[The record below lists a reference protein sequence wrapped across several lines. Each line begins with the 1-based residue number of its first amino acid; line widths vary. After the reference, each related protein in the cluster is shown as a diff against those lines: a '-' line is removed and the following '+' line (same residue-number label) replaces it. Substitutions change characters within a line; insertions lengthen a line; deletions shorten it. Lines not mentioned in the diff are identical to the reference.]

1 LIEVKGLV
9 KKYGNHLAVDH
20 LSFTVERGQIL
31 GFLGPNG
38 AGKSTTMNMITGYIS
53 ATEGT
58 VIINGHDMYEEPE
71 VAKKSIGYLP
81 EQPPVY
87 PDMTVRE
94 YLEFVAELKKV
105 PKSQRKAML
114 EEIIVGVRL
123 KEVEFRLIKHLSKG
137 YRQRVGFAQA
147 IIGYPEVII
156 LDEPT
161 VGLDPMQIIE
171 VRDLIRDL
179 AKQHT
184 IILSSH
190 ILSEISA
197 ICDTIMIINHGK
209 LVVSD
214 TPEMLAKHQKG
225 TNNLSLSI
233 KGDKSTVIE
242 ALNSLDGIEKL
253 EVKENEETHLI
264 EVSIGQSL
272 DMDIREEVFYALAKQ
287 KCPIFEMHTTSVTLE
302 DIFLELTKGEE
313 NNLEE
318 EKKQEKDQE
327 KDQENILDQE
337 SILDQENILEL
348 ENIQDQENGLG
359 KENGEEDI
367 NDDSNL

>member
-1 LIEVKGLV
+1 MDQKEEKKLIEVKGLV

-58 VIINGHDMYEEPE
+58 IIINGHDMYEEPE
-71 VAKKSIGYLP
+71 EAKKSIGYLP

-87 PDMTVRE
+87 PDMTVCE
-94 YLEFVAELKKV
+94 YLDFVAELKKV
-105 PKSQRKAML
+105 PKPDRKSMID
-114 EEIIVGVRL
+114 EIIVRVSL
-123 KEVEFRLIKHLSKG
+123 KEVEHRLIKHLSKG

-147 IIGYPEVII
+147 IVGYPEVII

-197 ICDTIMIINHGK
+197 VCDTIMIINRGK

-225 TNNLSLSI
+225 TNNLILSI
-233 KGDKSTVIE
+233 KGDRNTIEE
-242 ALNSLDGIEKL
+242 ALHSLEGIEKI
-253 EVKENEETHLI
+253 EMKENEETHRI
-264 EVSIGQSL
+264 EVSIQQSL
-272 DMDIREEVFYALAKQ
+272 NMDIREDVFYALAKHR
-287 KCPIFEMHTTSVTLE
+287 CPIFEMHTTSVTLE
-302 DIFLELTKGEE
+302 DIFLELTK
-313 NNLEE
+313 NE
-318 EKKQEKDQE
+318 EKELVDDREQKTISKENQGECAVQEKE
-327 KDQENILDQE
+327 
-337 SILDQENILEL
+337 
-348 ENIQDQENGLG
+348 
-359 KENGEEDI
+359 EEDI
-367 NDDSNL
+367 RDDSNL

>member
-1 LIEVKGLV
+1 MGRYRIREFDGFDQKEEKKLIEVKGLV

-71 VAKKSIGYLP
+71 EAKKSIGYLP

-94 YLEFVAELKKV
+94 YLDFVAELKKV
-105 PKSQRKAML
+105 PKTQRKSMI
-114 EEIIVGVRL
+114 EEIVDRVRL
-123 KEVEFRLIKHLSKG
+123 KEVEHRLIKHLSKG

-171 VRDLIRDL
+171 IRDLIRDL

-197 ICDTIMIINHGK
+197 VCDTIMIINRGK
-209 LVVSD
+209 LIVSD
-214 TPEMLAKHQKG
+214 TPEMLAKHQQG
-225 TNNLSLSI
+225 TNNLTLSI
-233 KGDKSTVIE
+233 KGDEHTVEE
-242 ALNSLDGIEKL
+242 ALSELEGIEKL
-253 EVKENEETHLI
+253 EVKKNEETHLI
-264 EVSIGQSL
+264 EVSIHQKL
-272 DMDIREEVFYALAKQ
+272 DMDIREDVFYALAKHR
-287 KCPIFEMHTTSVTLE
+287 CPIFAMHTTSVTLE
-302 DIFLELTKGEE
+302 DIFLELTKNEE
-313 NNLEE
+313 IKEAGNE
-318 EKKQEKDQE
+318 QEINPYDKND
-327 KDQENILDQE
+327 ILIE
-337 SILDQENILEL
+337 
-348 ENIQDQENGLG
+348 
-359 KENGEEDI
+359 ENGEEDLK
-367 NDDSNL
+367 DDSNL

>member
-1 LIEVKGLV
+1 MKGLV
-9 KKYGNHLAVDH
+9 KRYGNYLAVDH

-58 VIINGHDMYEEPE
+58 VLINGHDMYEEPE
-71 VAKKSIGYLP
+71 EAKKSIGYLP

-87 PDMTVRE
+87 PDMTVKE

-105 PKSQRKAML
+105 PKTKRKSMI
-114 EEIIVGVRL
+114 EEIIERVQL
-123 KEVEFRLIKHLSKG
+123 KEVEYRLIRHLSKG

-197 ICDTIMIINHGK
+197 VCDTIMIINRGK

-214 TPEMLAKHQKG
+214 TPEMLAKHQRG
-225 TNNLSLSI
+225 TNNLNISV
-233 KGDKSTVIE
+233 KGELAVVQE
-242 ALNSLDGIEKL
+242 ALSEVDGIESIEYL
-253 EVKENEETHLI
+253 AKEGAGLT
-264 EVSIGQSL
+264 EVSITQSI
-272 DMDIREEVFYALAKQ
+272 DTDVREDVFYALARKE
-287 KCPIFEMHTTSVTLE
+287 CPIFSMHTTSVTLE
-302 DIFLELTKGEE
+302 DIFLDLTKEG
-313 NNLEE
+313 NMGKE
-318 EKKQEKDQE
+318 EKDA
-327 KDQENILDQE
+327 
-337 SILDQENILEL
+337 
-348 ENIQDQENGLG
+348 
-359 KENGEEDI
+359 
-367 NDDSNL
+367 

>member
-1 LIEVKGLV
+1 MIEVKGLV
-9 KKYGNHLAVDH
+9 KRYGNYLAVDH

-58 VIINGHDMYEEPE
+58 VLINGHDMYEEPE
-71 VAKKSIGYLP
+71 EAKKSIGYLP

-87 PDMTVRE
+87 PDMTVKE

-105 PKSQRKAML
+105 PKTKRKSMI
-114 EEIIVGVRL
+114 EEIIERVQL
-123 KEVEFRLIKHLSKG
+123 KEVEYRLIRHLSKG

-197 ICDTIMIINHGK
+197 VCDTIMIINRGK

-214 TPEMLAKHQKG
+214 TPEMLAKHQRG
-225 TNNLSLSI
+225 TNNLNISV
-233 KGDKSTVIE
+233 KGELAVVQE
-242 ALNSLDGIEKL
+242 ALSEVDGIESIEYL
-253 EVKENEETHLI
+253 AKEGAGLT
-264 EVSIGQSL
+264 EVSITQSI
-272 DMDIREEVFYALAKQ
+272 DTDVREDVFYALARKE
-287 KCPIFEMHTTSVTLE
+287 CPIFSMHTTSVTLE
-302 DIFLELTKGEE
+302 DIFLDLTKEG
-313 NNLEE
+313 NMGKE
-318 EKKQEKDQE
+318 EKDA
-327 KDQENILDQE
+327 
-337 SILDQENILEL
+337 
-348 ENIQDQENGLG
+348 
-359 KENGEEDI
+359 
-367 NDDSNL
+367 

>member
-1 LIEVKGLV
+1 MIEVKGLV
-9 KKYGNHLAVDH
+9 KRYGNYLAVDH

-58 VIINGHDMYEEPE
+58 VLINGHDMYEEPE
-71 VAKKSIGYLP
+71 EAKKSIGYLP

-87 PDMTVRE
+87 PDMTVKE
-94 YLEFVAELKKV
+94 YLGFVAELKKV
-105 PKSQRKAML
+105 PKTQRKSMI
-114 EEIIVGVRL
+114 EEIIGRVQL
-123 KEVEFRLIKHLSKG
+123 KEVETRLIKHLSKG

-147 IIGYPEVII
+147 IMGYPEVII

-197 ICDTIMIINHGK
+197 VCDTIMIINRGK
-209 LVVSD
+209 LIVSD
-214 TPEMLAKHQKG
+214 TPEMLAKHQRG
-225 TNNLSLSI
+225 TNNLNLSV
-233 KGDKSTVIE
+233 KGELAVVKE
-242 ALNSLDGIEKL
+242 ALSEVNGIEKL
-253 EVKENEETHLI
+253 ECSVKEETNLI
-264 EVSIGQSL
+264 EVLITQSI
-272 DMDIREEVFYALAKQ
+272 DTDVREEVFYALARKE
-287 KCPIFEMHTTSVTLE
+287 CPIFSMHTTSVTLE
-302 DIFLELTKGEE
+302 DIFLDLTKEE
-313 NNLEE
+313 QEECTEERQEESTEEGQEESTVEGQKENEEEE
-318 EKKQEKDQE
+318 EKEA
-327 KDQENILDQE
+327 
-337 SILDQENILEL
+337 
-348 ENIQDQENGLG
+348 
-359 KENGEEDI
+359 
-367 NDDSNL
+367 